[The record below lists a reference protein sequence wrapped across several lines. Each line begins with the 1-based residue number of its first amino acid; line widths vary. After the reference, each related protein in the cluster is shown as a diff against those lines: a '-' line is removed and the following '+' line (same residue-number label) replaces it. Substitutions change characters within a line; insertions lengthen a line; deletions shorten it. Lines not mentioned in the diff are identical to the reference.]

1 MLKGSQHLEKWKQ
14 VHVKGILMFFAF
26 WFCYGLISLLWVKSA
41 TDGIKYLFLLAM
53 GMFFVFLVVM
63 FFKNGSYSRVLLHMA
78 CHDRI
83 FNGHRVLQS
92 LYVKPPAELDLYNGP
107 HYKQHYPTSVF
118 STRMTLRH
126 FCPSA
131 FLLFIFFKNI
141 KNSYLKIAGLILAF
155 CSAYLIFLTGSRAS
169 ILGS

>member
-1 MLKGSQHLEKWKQ
+1 MLFAIKLGFFSLFPYRILLILAGFLFIAEMLKGSQHLEKWKQ

-53 GMFFVFLVVM
+53 GMFLFFWLSCFSKMDRILAFYYIWLVMTVFLMVIG
-63 FFKNGSYSRVLLHMA
+63 FYNHFTLNHLPSST
-78 CHDRI
+78 
-83 FNGHRVLQS
+83 
-92 LYVKPPAELDLYNGP
+92 LYNGP

-131 FLLFIFFKNI
+131 FSFIYLFQKH
-141 KNSYLKIAGLILAF
+141 
-155 CSAYLIFLTGSRAS
+155 
-169 ILGS
+169 